1 MFKNCSG
8 KGGNLMLEGKSKVNF
23 FMLHVLNS
31 FTTDQIYWDRQECYF
46 GGTLFAST
54 QNNKKSIMG
63 WICPEQFLVANT
75 K

>member
-31 FTTDQIYWDRQECYF
+31 FTTDQIY
-46 GGTLFAST
+46 
-54 QNNKKSIMG
+54 
-63 WICPEQFLVANT
+63 
-75 K
+75 